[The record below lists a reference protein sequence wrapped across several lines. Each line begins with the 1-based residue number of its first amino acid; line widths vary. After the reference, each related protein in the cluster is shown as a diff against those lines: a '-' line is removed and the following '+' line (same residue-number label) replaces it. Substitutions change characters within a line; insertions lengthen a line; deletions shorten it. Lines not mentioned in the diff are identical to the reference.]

1 MRKEFFDIDTEAEC
15 FNQNHRE
22 WNPGSGI
29 ALFRCSSL
37 GKLMTNPR
45 TKGEVLSETAKSY
58 IRQIA
63 KEDFYGYNSELNNKY
78 LSKGT
83 NQEKDSI
90 DLLNIV
96 RFGVPFDGYTKNT
109 ERITTDLLT
118 GECDIITDE
127 TIIDIKTSWSLD
139 TFPAT
144 VSEAHDKD
152 YEWQVRGYMMLY
164 GRPKAEVVFC
174 MVSTDPELLTP
185 WDNLSIHEVN
195 HINPQFRVTAV
206 KYERDEEIE
215 AGMIEKLKA
224 AQEYYVSYVN
234 ELNEK

>member
-1 MRKEFFDIDTEAEC
+1 MRREFFDIDTEAEC

-22 WNPGSGI
+22 WKPGNGI

-45 TKGEVLSETAKSY
+45 TKGEILSETAKTY

-78 LSKGT
+78 LSKGI
-83 NQEKDSI
+83 NQEQKSI
-90 DLLNIV
+90 ELLNAV
-96 RFGVPFDGYTKNT
+96 RFEEYTKNT
-109 ERITTDLLT
+109 KRITTDLLT
-118 GECDIITDE
+118 GECDIITED

-144 VSEAHDKD
+144 ASEAHDKD

-164 GRPKAEVVFC
+164 NRPKAEIVFC
-174 MVSTDPELLTP
+174 MVSTDSELLTP
-185 WDNLSIHEVN
+185 WDNQSIHQVD
-195 HINPQFRVTAV
+195 HIAPQFRVTAV
-206 KYERDEEIE
+206 KYERNEEVE

-224 AQEYYVSYVN
+224 AQDYYVNYVN

>member
-1 MRKEFFDIDTEAEC
+1 MI
-15 FNQNHRE
+15 
-22 WNPGSGI
+22 
-29 ALFRCSSL
+29 FRCSSL
-37 GKLMTNPR
+37 GKICTNPR
-45 TKGEVLSETAKSY
+45 TKGEVLSETAKTY
-58 IRQIA
+58 IRQLA

-83 NQEKDSI
+83 NQELESI
-90 DLLNIV
+90 ELLNAV
-96 RFGVPFDGYTKNT
+96 RFEEYTKNT

-118 GECDIITDE
+118 GECDIITDD
-127 TIIDIKTSWSLD
+127 TIIDIKTSWSLE

-144 VSEAHDKD
+144 PSEAHDKD

-164 GRPKAEVVFC
+164 NRPKAEVIFT

-185 WDNLSIHEVN
+185 WDNLSIHQVD
-195 HINPQFRVTAV
+195 HIEPRFRVTAV
-206 KYERDEEIE
+206 QYERDEEIE

-224 AQEYYVSYVN
+224 AQEYYVEYVN